1 MIYQKKKT
9 VYIRLLNIIY
19 KNVYESK
26 YVEITDKMEKLKSEC
41 VELHNIS
48 KLKKHEIMFCI

>member
-1 MIYQKKKT
+1 MY
-9 VYIRLLNIIY
+9 VCSLNIIY
-19 KNVYESK
+19 KSLYESK
-26 YVEITDKMEKLKSEC
+26 YVEITDKMEKLKSEY